1 MICVDLLH
9 TLVTS
14 LLISPPSNF
23 CFRAAHATLCAHAV
37 GAGNYFLAG
46 QYLQLAEI
54 GFMLTAFLPLL
65 LMGVFT
71 YQVLVWLNVS
81 DDVAEIGGNFAA
93 VQVFALFIGGLNDVQ
108 MQFLSA
114 IDPSNYSNAIEIL
127 INASY
132 TAGIAIYLHRNADAS
147 LVDLAWI
154 KLSVAVLFIPI
165 NITVLAR
172 RGWLALCRSGMVKAN
187 SLENK
192 EAVKQMMKAGIP
204 LGIGSLIR
212 ESEWGV
218 LVIFASSIGQDD
230 VATLAVVRRMFDIF
244 SSLIEGLC
252 CGAELRCAYHM
263 GRGNQLQ
270 ASRSA
275 YKSLIIGI
283 AIGAALAV
291 SFYGVLG
298 KAVFK
303 LLDYDHIGA
312 EGTQLIP
319 LLCLCSIVMTIG
331 MLGWALLGAQGRV
344 RLATFITMV
353 TSWIVTI
360 PIAAIFVYVKRY
372 DLQGLVAAVT
382 MGYSVSSTVIM
393 YLLIRSNWKK
403 RLKKV
408 LRAASFTVASFSDD
422 ESTVAPDEVS
432 DNDIRESADV
442 ESSPP
447 RMSLIISSDSDL
459 YNQLA

>member
-1 MICVDLLH
+1 MICLLQ
-9 TLVTS
+9 TRVTS
-14 LLISPPSNF
+14 LLISPPPNF
-23 CFRAAHATLCAHAV
+23 CFRDAHTTLCAHAV

-54 GFMLTAFLPLL
+54 GFTLTAFLPLL

-71 YQVLVWLNVS
+71 DQVLVWLNVS

-93 VQVFALFIGGLNDVQ
+93 VQVFALFIGGLNNVQ
-108 MQFLSA
+108 MQFLNA

-127 INASY
+127 MNASY
-132 TAGIAIYLHRNADAS
+132 TAGIAIYLHRNAYAS

-165 NITVLAR
+165 NIIVLAK
-172 RGWLALCRSGMVKAN
+172 RGWLALCGPGMVKD
-187 SLENK
+187 SLKNK

-230 VATLAVVRRMFDIF
+230 VATFAVVRRMFDIF

-283 AIGAALAV
+283 AIGAALAF

-408 LRAASFTVASFSDD
+408 MRAASFTVASFSDD
-422 ESTVAPDEVS
+422 GSTLAPDEVS
-432 DNDIRESADV
+432 DNDIRESADIG
-442 ESSPP
+442 SSPP
-447 RMSLIISSDSDL
+447 RISLIISSDSDL